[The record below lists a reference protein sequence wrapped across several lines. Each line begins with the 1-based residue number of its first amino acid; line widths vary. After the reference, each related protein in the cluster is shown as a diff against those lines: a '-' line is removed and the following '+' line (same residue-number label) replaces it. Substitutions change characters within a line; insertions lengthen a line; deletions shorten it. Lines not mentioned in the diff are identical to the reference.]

1 MVILLAL
8 GRQAI
13 EYFRLCSMITDA
25 WFVTDLSQAKYLI
38 LTTVQNETRQGVLMG
53 DVTSLREKLEELEK
67 QG

>member
-8 GRQAI
+8 GHQAI
-13 EYFRLCSMITDA
+13 GYFRPCSTITDT

-38 LTTVQNETRQGVLMG
+38 LTTVQNEARQGVLMG